1 MKEKLQEIGRFFAS
15 CKITRVKA
23 SGAMALSLKD
33 VNDNEVVFEVNDES
47 EIVVGTKASPNGT
60 FTFANGKTITV
71 EGGEVKTIEVAE
83 NPKPEEQP
91 AEGKE
96 HADEQEEI
104 DKNARI
110 AELEDENAQL
120 KEALSDKEQK
130 LADKDAL
137 VKELEA
143 RIKELEGDN
152 EANAK
157 RLEHLEALAKSIQ
170 IDEHREKEE
179 EQPTGKF
186 SFKKK

>member
-1 MKEKLQEIGRFFAS
+1 M
-15 CKITRVKA
+15 
-23 SGAMALSLKD
+23 
-33 VNDNEVVFEVNDES
+33 S
-47 EIVVGTKASPNGT
+47 EIS
-60 FTFANGKTITV
+60 
-71 EGGEVKTIEVAE
+71 GEVEV
-83 NPKPEEQP
+83 PDEQP

-96 HADEQEEI
+96 KADEQEEI

-152 EANAK
+152 ENNAK
-157 RLEHLEALAKSIQ
+157 RLAHLEEALHRVGGEDLAV
-170 IDEHREKEE
+170 EHAAVGVDLRAVAGHEVHLVLHRLEHGAE
-179 EQPTGKF
+179 LVIAQPRF
-186 SFKKK
+186 SLP

>member
-47 EIVVGTKASPNGT
+47 EIVVGTKASPDGT
-60 FTFANGKTITV
+60 FTFANGKTITI
-71 EGGEVKTIEVAE
+71 EGGEVTTIEVAE

-96 HADEQEEI
+96 KADEQEEI

-110 AELEDENAQL
+110 AELEDENTQL
-120 KEALSDKEQK
+120 KQALE
-130 LADKDAL
+130 DKDTL

-170 IDEHREKEE
+170 IDEHREVEVP
-179 EQPTGKF
+179 QPQAQKF

>member
-47 EIVVGTKASPNGT
+47 EIVVGTKASPDGT
-60 FTFANGKTITV
+60 FTFANGKTITI

-96 HADEQEEI
+96 KAD
-104 DKNARI
+104 
-110 AELEDENAQL
+110 EDENAQL
-120 KEALSDKEQK
+120 KQALE
-130 LADKDAL
+130 DKDAL

-152 EANAK
+152 DANAK

-179 EQPTGKF
+179 EQPASQKHVFKFYGK
-186 SFKKK
+186 K